1 MSYTPAQWAAM
12 NNNTSPTPPS
22 TLNSHTS
29 PTPPAALNSRTKHP
43 SHTSPQSFSTS
54 PGSRTSTPP
63 PDVVALQQSMR
74 KDSYTPPPEYG
85 GVLLLKQSMNV
96 VADNATIT
104 AQTAATT
111 AQTAAKNASDT
122 ASSFADNLAENA
134 AKLTDTLIDDYDEFV
149 ECNQSESSE
158 STDSFEKL
166 QKLIS
171 TDTWNKLVVSHTDQ
185 KTTDTLLHFTIPA
198 LEPPRRSHRRKHGSE
213 LGGGT
218 EAPSGPVVSDQF
230 CYYRLSY
237 TNT

>member
-1 MSYTPAQWAAM
+1 
-12 NNNTSPTPPS
+12 
-22 TLNSHTS
+22 
-29 PTPPAALNSRTKHP
+29 
-43 SHTSPQSFSTS
+43 
-54 PGSRTSTPP
+54 
-63 PDVVALQQSMR
+63 MR

-96 VADNATIT
+96 VADNATITATTAATT

-218 EAPSGPVVSDQF
+218 EAPSGPVVSYQF